1 MQEPQ
6 QISVSKLIRGTTG
19 VYVKVRVVRKW
30 KKEDFRKAFV
40 GEDFSLELILV
51 DEEGHVIQ
59 ATVGK
64 ALIQSFEDKIIE
76 GYTYKIG
83 RFQTFQ
89 NRGYDI
95 ATAHKCR
102 LRFGSTTTIER
113 IQALIPKSAFKFVS
127 FQDIID
133 NNLDGRMLID
143 VIAEVDAYDMVSNID
158 NLERTYLWGQITL
171 LAMGTI
177 CRRCKKNIIQIKYKK
192 EKPIVVLQCVLRV
205 PHEGEIKLS
214 TTDNASKILINPNIP
229 QVHEFRARNA
239 NKPPRTRGIVHIK
252 TKDILAGNIKTIDE
266 LKNIE
271 KAGTYVIVAYITKID
286 KTFKWYY
293 NGCKVCTCRAGKK
306 ADGLWYCS
314 QEECVAYEIGNHYRL
329 TRFQAKFYIEDAYGG
344 KAFIKMFD
352 KLIKMKVNKSVMQCI
367 EKLKEAG
374 NDHGIPAEINEFQH
388 KEYVFKVEVDNRF
401 NLQLNSKCY
410 NVIDFSDNENHIKH
424 WKSEYKKIQD
434 ITSIIDMP
442 AISAKTTAENL
453 TAGGGSGT
461 VPVKKKYA
469 DINIG
474 EETTAASNAGNKD
487 SASKK
492 MKSIKIEK
500 E

>member
-1 MQEPQ
+1 M
-6 QISVSKLIRGTTG
+6 TG

-76 GYTYKIG
+76 GYTYKID

-102 LRFGSTTTIER
+102 LRLDPQQQSKEFKHSY
-113 IQALIPKSAFKFVS
+113 PKAYISEFVS
-127 FQDIID
+127 II
-133 NNLDGRMLID
+133 NQIVSSFFD
-143 VIAEVDAYDMVSNID
+143 VIAEVDAYDMLSNIN
-158 NLERTYLWGQITL
+158 NLERTYL
-171 LAMGTI
+171 
-177 CRRCKKNIIQIKYKK
+177 
-192 EKPIVVLQCVLRV
+192 VLEDL
-205 PHEGEIKLS
+205 K
-214 TTDNASKILINPNIP
+214 
-229 QVHEFRARNA
+229 NA
-239 NKPPRTRGIVHIK
+239 NRPPRTRGIVHVK
-252 TKDILAGNIKTIDE
+252 TKDILARNLKTIDE

-286 KTFKWYY
+286 DIFKWYY
-293 NGCKVCTCRAGKK
+293 DGWKVCT
-306 ADGLWYCS
+306 
-314 QEECVAYEIGNHYRL
+314 YRL
-329 TRFQAKFYIEDAYGG
+329 EKGLMDYGIAHKKNVFQAKFYIEDAHGG
-344 KAFIKMFD
+344 KAFIKIFD

-367 EKLKEAG
+367 DKLREVKNE
-374 NDHGIPAEINEFQH
+374 HGIPTEIKEFQH

-410 NVIDFSDNENHIKH
+410 N
-424 WKSEYKKIQD
+424 D
-434 ITSIIDMP
+434 IASITDML
-442 AISAKTTAENL
+442 AISAETTVENLTTAE
-453 TAGGGSGT
+453 GSTSSSET
-461 VPVKKKYA
+461 VPMKKKYA
-469 DINIG
+469 DISVG
-474 EETTAASNAGNKD
+474 EETTAANNAGSKE